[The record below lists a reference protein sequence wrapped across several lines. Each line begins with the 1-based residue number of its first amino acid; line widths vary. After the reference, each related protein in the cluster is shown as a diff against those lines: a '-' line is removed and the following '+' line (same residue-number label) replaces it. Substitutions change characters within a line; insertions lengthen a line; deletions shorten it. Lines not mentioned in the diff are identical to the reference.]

1 MAFLE
6 NIKKTLKEGSEKAV
20 KIAEDLTDK
29 IKEVGEEGIE
39 ISKELLAEISE
50 KTTDVTNMA
59 RYKFEL
65 NEMQKNIDKQL
76 SNLGEQVFTASTSK
90 SKSKGQEKIQI
101 QIDKIDSLKKELLN
115 KTKGYENLRKE
126 YSQNFVV
133 QKFSDELAD
142 NDAVIDQVL
151 VMGKSVSVNKSLKE
165 LSLPKEAL
173 ISAIKR
179 NDEIIIPDGNTK
191 ILVDD
196 LVTIIGKKDDVQK
209 VKNKLIIT

>member
-1 MAFLE
+1 MTLLE

-20 KIAEDLTDK
+20 QIAENLTVK

-65 NEMQKNIDKQL
+65 NEMQKKIDKEMR
-76 SNLGEQVFTASTSK
+76 NLGEQVFATYISK
-90 SKSKGQEKIQI
+90 SKTKGQDKIQT
-101 QIDKIDSLKKELLN
+101 QIEKIDSLKKDLLN
-115 KTKGYENLRKE
+115 QNRKYENLRKS

-133 QKFSDELAD
+133 QKFSDELAE
-142 NDAVIDQVL
+142 NNAVIDQVL
-151 VMGKSVSVNKSLKE
+151 VSGKSVSINKKLRD
-165 LSLPKEAL
+165 LILPKEAL
-173 ISAIKR
+173 VSAIKR
-179 NDEIIIPDGNTK
+179 NDQVIIPDGNTK

-196 LVTIIGKKDDVQK
+196 LVTIIGKQRDVDK
-209 VKNKLIIT
+209 IKNKLS